1 MSVLQLITLKI
12 IRKEDCNE
20 INISRLML
28 GFHWMLGREKMLG
41 SMYSSLQNFPAQS
54 EELKDKFI
62 KYQDE
67 IEILDSRKYDDYMEG
82 SVLLEAKI
90 IFKRVFGQ

>member
-1 MSVLQLITLKI
+1 
-12 IRKEDCNE
+12 
-20 INISRLML
+20 
-28 GFHWMLGREKMLG
+28 MLG

-90 IFKRVFGQ
+90 IFKRVFGQWERKKEL